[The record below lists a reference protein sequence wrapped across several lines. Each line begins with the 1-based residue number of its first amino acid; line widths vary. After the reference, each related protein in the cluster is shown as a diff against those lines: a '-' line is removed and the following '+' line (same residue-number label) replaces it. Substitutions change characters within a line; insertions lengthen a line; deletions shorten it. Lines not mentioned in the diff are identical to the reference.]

1 MRLPR
6 TLLLAGLLCVMG
18 FAVLVQPV
26 WGEYRAYELE
36 VVDLYDCQL
45 NKRKTCL
52 SSKVLTAMDVNTY
65 TGTHGG
71 PYHIG
76 VLMMATWMCYG
87 DTSYYRPVCPRPV
100 ARKAKF
106 TVGDPVK
113 IVLEKHITQGWV
125 GNVEVAYYQAS
136 VRSNVYGVRFPN
148 RRNVFARYFEKD
160 LVNSAAPPST
170 TPPSSAAPSPAA
182 PSTPAAPAQ

>member
-6 TLLLAGLLCVMG
+6 TLWLTGLLCVTI
-18 FAVLVQPV
+18 FAFQAQPAR
-26 WGEYRAYELE
+26 GEYRAYELE
-36 VVDLYDCQL
+36 VVDLYDCKL

-52 SSKVLTAMDVNTY
+52 SSKVLTAMNVSTY

-71 PYHIG
+71 SYHIG

-87 DTSYYRPVCPRPV
+87 DTSNYRPVCPRPV

-113 IVLEKHITQGWV
+113 IALEKHITQGWV

-136 VRSNVYGVRFPN
+136 VRSNVYGIRFPN

-170 TPPSSAAPSPAA
+170 AAPSPAA
-182 PSTPAAPAQ
+182 PSPPAAPAQ